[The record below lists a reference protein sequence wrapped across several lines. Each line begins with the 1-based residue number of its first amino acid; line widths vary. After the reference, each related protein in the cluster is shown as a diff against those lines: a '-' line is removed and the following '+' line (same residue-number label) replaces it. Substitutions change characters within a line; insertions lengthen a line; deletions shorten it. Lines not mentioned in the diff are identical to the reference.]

1 MQTRYLTTGSGAC
14 TVAAGLPQSSRQE
27 IVMNPI
33 RPIRRVAGVL
43 AGLACAWLG
52 LAVAAPAA
60 FAVGP
65 PPPVGPGGYI
75 IPSAEPPI
83 REPHPPLPPGHF
95 VGPVYKV
102 PVPTVVAGGMP
113 GWQIALIAL
122 GAALAA
128 ATAAVLL
135 DRARAARRKTITA
148 AA

>member
-1 MQTRYLTTGSGAC
+1 VTGHSKG
-14 TVAAGLPQSSRQE
+14 RKE

-33 RPIRRVAGVL
+33 RHIRRVAGVL

-52 LAVAAPAA
+52 LAAAAPAA

-83 REPHPPLPPGHF
+83 RDPHPHLPYGHF

-102 PVPTVVAGGMP
+102 PVHTVVIGGMP
-113 GWQIALIAL
+113 GWQIALIAV
-122 GAALAA
+122 GAALLAA
-128 ATAAVLL
+128 IAAVVAY
-135 DRARAARRKTITA
+135 RAWTTRRKPVTVA
-148 AA
+148 A